1 MQKKSFT
8 GMVNALKDKTQ
19 AEKVDVFDHCI
30 FSLEVDDNGN
40 PTGKMASVK
49 GSTMTVLGMLDAL
62 KEAIEDA
69 RAEVYVKLERA
80 EAMSQNLRK
89 SASKEV
95 FEKLKNFE
103 IAVRKAIAEDN
114 IEEVLRLK
122 KEADDLLKM
131 SGLDADFGI
140 KTDENDDD
148 DDKKDSSEF
157 DINDFKGSF

>member
-8 GMVNALKDKTQ
+8 AMVNALKDKTQ
-19 AEKVDVFDHCI
+19 AEKVDVYDHCM
-30 FSLEVDDNGN
+30 FSIEVDDTGN
-40 PTGKMASVK
+40 PTGKMTSVK
-49 GSTMTVLGMLDAL
+49 GASMSVLGMLDVL

-69 RAEVYVKLERA
+69 RSEVYAKLHRA
-80 EAMSQNLRK
+80 EEMSQNLRK

-95 FEKLKNFE
+95 FDKLKNFE

-131 SGLDADFGI
+131 SGLDADFKI
-140 KTDENDDD
+140 KTGENDDD